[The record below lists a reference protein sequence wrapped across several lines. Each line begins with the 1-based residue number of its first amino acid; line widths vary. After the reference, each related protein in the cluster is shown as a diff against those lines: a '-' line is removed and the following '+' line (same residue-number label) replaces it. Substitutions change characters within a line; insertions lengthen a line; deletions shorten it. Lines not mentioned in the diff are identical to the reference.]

1 MKLLSLR
8 LFAALALL
16 LPVQAHA
23 DDAPIGTVV
32 AIEGSATLTHDGTS
46 KTAAKEMPIYEN
58 DVIETGKK
66 SRICVMFVDN
76 TWFILGQDAKLSID
90 EYVFDP
96 DNAKN
101 NKGRFSAARGAF
113 EYASGLLD
121 KYKDPD
127 VRIQT
132 SAGVIG
138 IRGTQVLAGDD
149 NGPFGVFDQSGKINV
164 DNNNG
169 DVDLGAG
176 EGTDLGGDKPP
187 SPPEHWTKERIKHL
201 RDQIDFDD
209 PGAID
214 GLIEKQKNK
223 HKHHDTHHRSDNTPS
238 PDDHSDDVRDG
249 SIGDIPEPPDIDIG
263 GGMRGGGGFS
273 GG

>member
-1 MKLLSLR
+1 M
-8 LFAALALL
+8 LALL
-16 LPVQAHA
+16 LPLQAHA
-23 DDAPIGTVV
+23 DDEQIGTVV
-32 AIEGSATLTHDGTS
+32 AIEGSATLTHDGAS
-46 KTAAKEMPIYEN
+46 KAAAKEMPIYEN
-58 DVIETGKK
+58 DIIETGKK

-101 NKGRFSAARGAF
+101 NKGRFSAAKGAF

-132 SAGVIG
+132 SEGVIG

-164 DNNNG
+164 NNNNG

-176 EGTDLGGDKPP
+176 DGTDLDGDKPP
-187 SPPEHWTKERIKHL
+187 SPPKHWSKDKIKHL
-201 RDQIDFDD
+201 HDQIDFHDQ
-209 PGAID
+209 GAID
-214 GLIEKQKNK
+214 SLIEKQK
-223 HKHHDTHHRSDNTPS
+223 HKHQNTHRRSDNSPP
-238 PDDHSDDVRDG
+238 PDDHADDVRDG
-249 SIGDIPEPPDIDIG
+249 SVPDVPDIPDIDIGG
-263 GGMRGGGGFS
+263 GGMRGGGGGFS